1 MSVFFCRGRNAGDS
15 FVASFI
21 RTPNPVTRTSNILDT
36 RIRTAVSARAEQHLL
51 DRPAVAHQ
59 RRQRRRPLRLRAQPP
74 QHIPDPY
81 RRVRGSRLSP
91 RPARCQPLC
100 ICATLP
106 RTAAGS
112 YRFGHRVGGGHAS
125 LRERVDIGRVRWVNI
140 VHEEFLLVS
149 QRHQLQQ
156 PVRILQSTRKSQLPR
171 LLLRS
176 MS

>member
-91 RPARCQPLC
+91 PASEVSAALHLRN
-100 ICATLP
+100 
-106 RTAAGS
+106 TAKD
-112 YRFGHRVGGGHAS
+112 GG
-125 LRERVDIGRVRWVNI
+125 
-140 VHEEFLLVS
+140 
-149 QRHQLQQ
+149 
-156 PVRILQSTRKSQLPR
+156 R
-171 LLLRS
+171 LLPLRPLGRRRACQS
-176 MS
+176 PGAR